1 MQTIF
6 KKLQYLFNDTFKVQ
20 KPYVLSNSPLIRYFT
35 FSSLYF
41 AQGIPEGLTFFGI
54 PAWLAMNGKSPSEI
68 GSYLAVIAIPW
79 SLKILLAPMMDR
91 FTYLPMGGRKRPW
104 VIIGQIGLI
113 VSFLSAAFIQDPLNN
128 ITGLMI
134 GGFFIS
140 LFGAFQDV
148 ATDGMAIDII
158 PIDEQARAN
167 GLMWGSKTIGTS
179 LSLAIGTWI
188 INSYGFSYAVVS
200 LSIVIM
206 FIVLIPLFFRENVGE
221 KYLPW
226 TLGAVFETSKKLQLD
241 SFKIILKSL
250 FKVFL
255 LPYSLLMGVAVFSY
269 AIGAGLMDAI
279 LPVFTIQKIG
289 WTNEYYSQITAS
301 ANLVGGLLGMFVGG
315 ILVDFFGK
323 IRMMIIYLIS
333 FILLV
338 LIVAIFKSYW
348 GNPFFIP
355 GFIFSYYT
363 LVTTTPS
370 ATGQPRA
377 GLWADHHLQRRHQR

>member
-1 MQTIF
+1 MQISF
-6 KKLQYLFNDTFKVQ
+6 KRLQYLINDTFKVQ

-68 GSYLAVIAIPW
+68 GSFLAVIGIPW

-91 FTYLPMGGRKRPW
+91 FTYLPMGRKRPW

-113 VSFLSAAFIQDPLNN
+113 ISFLSAAFVHDPLNN
-128 ITGLMI
+128 LSGLMI
-134 GGFFIS
+134 AGFFIS
-140 LFGAFQDV
+140 LSGAFQDV

-206 FIVLIPLFFRENVGE
+206 FIILIPIFFRENVGE
-221 KYLPW
+221 KYLTW
-226 TLGAVFETSKKLQLD
+226 
-241 SFKIILKSL
+241 
-250 FKVFL
+250 
-255 LPYSLLMGVAVFSY
+255 
-269 AIGAGLMDAI
+269 
-279 LPVFTIQKIG
+279 
-289 WTNEYYSQITAS
+289 
-301 ANLVGGLLGMFVGG
+301 NL
-315 ILVDFFGK
+315 
-323 IRMMIIYLIS
+323 
-333 FILLV
+333 
-338 LIVAIFKSYW
+338 
-348 GNPFFIP
+348 
-355 GFIFSYYT
+355 
-363 LVTTTPS
+363 
-370 ATGQPRA
+370 
-377 GLWADHHLQRRHQR
+377 